1 MKKIAN
7 MTWALLLALIVVS
20 CSTDLTPLNKR
31 IEELEGRVTK
41 LEALTQ
47 SANSTI
53 EALQGLIAAEQGRT
67 YVTGYK
73 ATDYGY
79 DLSMSDGTTISLK
92 NGRNGKTPAIG
103 VTEMN
108 GSLYWTIDGEPMRD
122 ADGNPIK
129 AKAQDGKAGATPQM
143 RIDSE
148 GYWMVST
155 DGGKT
160 WTHVRDEKNQK
171 VRAKGLDATDTLK
184 ITETDAAIV
193 IAFGGKTYTISKTAG
208 GGSGTPG
215 VFDPNKMAIEY
226 VSEFGVAEDG
236 KSFATT
242 HEQPLGFYNLEDAQ
256 KLFAQGFLLGYHLPT
271 NAEWLG
277 IFPSQ
282 NSKVEFNKESDKP
295 EEMKETILVGKGKE
309 EKEYKAY
316 YKSSGTNIYGIKFED
331 ETNDKRTAYRYE
343 LVNMPSGSGRKG
355 HLKVT
360 ARLIGPDK
368 SVNIEKIADE
378 SWWEANDAND
388 KTCIFPLSGQKSGT
402 KTKEVGERG
411 YYWSESKGST
421 RFTSNYVYVV
431 EISNSSA
438 KMSLSYSAKYQF
450 AVRPFSNF

>member
-242 HEQPLGFYNLEDAQ
+242 YEQPLGFYDLERA
-256 KLFAQGFLLGYHLPT
+256 KGLFAEGFLLGYHLPS
-271 NAEWLG
+271 NSEWLG
-277 IFPSQ
+277 IFPHQ
-282 NSKVEFNKESDKP
+282 NSTVEFNKSGTHTEA
-295 EEMKETILVGKGKE
+295 KETIRVGKDKDT
-309 EKEYKAY
+309 KEYGAH
-316 YKSSGTNIYGIKFED
+316 YKSLGKKVIYAIKFED
-331 ETNDKRTAYRYE
+331 TTNDKRTAYRYE
-343 LVNMPSGSGRKG
+343 LVDVLGSSRKG

-360 ARLIGPDK
+360 ARLIGADA
-368 SVNIEKIADE
+368 SISIDTIAKE
-378 SWWEANDAND
+378 EWWSTNNTND
-388 KTCIFPLSGQKSGT
+388 KTRKFPLAGYKRNS
-402 KTKEVGERG
+402 KEREIGEKG
-411 YYWSESKGST
+411 YYWSETMGSSV
-421 RFTSNYVYVV
+421 FKKNAYIV
-431 EISNSSA
+431 EISTSSA
-438 KMSLSYSAKYQF
+438 KMSLSYPATGYQF

>member
-215 VFDPNKMAIEY
+215 VFDPKKMAIEY

-242 HEQPLGFYNLEDAQ
+242 HEQPLGFYNLDKAQ
-256 KLFAQGFLLGYHLPT
+256 ELFAQGFLLGYHLPT

-282 NSKVEFNKESDKP
+282 NSKVEFNKKSEP
-295 EEMKETILVGKGKE
+295 EEMEETILVGKGE
-309 EKEYKAY
+309 TEKKYKAHY
-316 YKSSGTNIYGIKFED
+316 MSLGEKVIYGIKFED
-331 ETNDKRTAYRYE
+331 KTNNDKRTAYRYE
-343 LVNMPSGSGRKG
+343 LVSVSGAGQKG
-355 HLKVT
+355 SLKVT
-360 ARLIGPDK
+360 ARLIGTDESIDIK
-368 SVNIEKIADE
+368 KIADE
-378 SWWEANDAND
+378 NWWKANNAND
-388 KTCIFPLSGQKSGT
+388 KTRIFPLSGQKSSE
-402 KTKEVGERG
+402 KTKEVGEKG
-411 YYWSESKGST
+411 YYWSGSNGSGRLYKG
-421 RFTSNYVYVV
+421 FVYVV

>member
-122 ADGNPIK
+122 ADSNPIK

-215 VFDPNKMAIEY
+215 VFDPKKMAIEY
-226 VSEFGVAEDG
+226 VSEFGVNRDG
-236 KSFATT
+236 TGFTT
-242 HEQPLGFYNLEDAQ
+242 TDTETLGLFKHPDAQ
-256 KLFAQGFLLGYHLPT
+256 KLFANKFLLDYHLPT
-271 NAEWLG
+271 SAEWLG
-277 IFPSQ
+277 IFPGTNTEVHFDKQ
-282 NSKVEFNKESDKP
+282 VEFKDV
-295 EEMKETILVGKGKE
+295 EEKILVGKGQEIKT
-309 EKEYKAY
+309 YKAD
-316 YKSSGTNIYGIKFED
+316 YKSIGDNAHFYAVKFKNSESS
-331 ETNDKRTAYRYE
+331 ERLTAYRYHF
-343 LVNMPSGSGRKG
+343 VKG
-355 HLKVT
+355 TGKDAYLEVT
-360 ARLIGPDK
+360 ARPIDASVTIDK
-368 SVNIEKIADE
+368 VAQE
-378 SWWEANDAND
+378 SFWTTTND
-388 KTCIFPLSGQKSGT
+388 KDKTRRFPLGGKMSG
-402 KTKEVGERG
+402 KTTSEVKEKG
-411 YYWSESKGST
+411 YYWGDDMG
-421 RFTSNYVYVV
+421 TSFVTKKMAYAV
-431 EISNSSA
+431 EISPSLS
-438 KMSLSYSAKYQF
+438 KISLSYAVSMYSF
-450 AVRPFSNF
+450 SVRPFSNF

>member
-242 HEQPLGFYNLEDAQ
+242 HEQPLGMYTLDNAQ
-256 KLFAQGFLLGYHLPT
+256 VLFAEGFLLGYHLPSY
-271 NAEWLG
+271 AEWLG
-277 IFPSQ
+277 IFPHQ
-282 NSKVEFNKESDKP
+282 NSKVEFGKEGTHQ
-295 EEMKETILVGKGKE
+295 EAKETISVGKNGQV
-309 EKEYKAY
+309 KEYKAY
-316 YKSSGTNIYGIKFED
+316 YKSLGKKVIYAIKFED
-331 ETNDKRTAYRYE
+331 GTNDKRTAYRYS
-343 LVNMPSGSGRKG
+343 LVDVSGSSRKG
-355 HLKVT
+355 HLEVT
-360 ARLIGPDK
+360 ARLIGTDT
-368 SVNIEKIADE
+368 SIGIDEIANE
-378 SWWEANDAND
+378 TWWNANKTND
-388 KTCIFPLSGQKSGT
+388 KTRKFPLAGQDQKEIGQK
-402 KTKEVGERG
+402 G
-411 YYWSESKGST
+411 YYWSETKGGS
-421 RFTSNYVYVV
+421 RFTKDNAYVV
-431 EISNSSA
+431 EITDSSA
-438 KMSLSYSAKYQF
+438 KMSLSYAATKYKF